1 MHSPC
6 GQMGISPLKLL
17 RRVRHREVKLSF
29 TGQVLM
35 APLVAL
41 RILGSMTPVGVPL
54 RVIMWHL
61 QVRWARI
68 LSSSSASRWKQW
80 RRPPRRVPELLLP
93 LPVDSQN
100 LDIVLSLLMSPWTSV
115 SGFICIQY
123 MAAKLIITETQ
134 TQTILPQYGPYTL
147 CHTSYHHIAFISLSS
162 PSAHFTIIHCLYLQ
176 VARLDSTPH
185 SFQ

>member
-1 MHSPC
+1 
-6 GQMGISPLKLL
+6 MGISPLKLL
-17 RRVRHREVKLSF
+17 RRVRHWEVKLSF

-35 APLVAL
+35 ALLVAL
-41 RILGSMTPVGVPL
+41 RILGSMTPIGVPL
-54 RVIMWHL
+54 HVIMWHL

-80 RRPPRRVPELLLP
+80 QRPPRRVPELLLP

-100 LDIVLSLLMSPWTSV
+100 LDVVLSLLMSPWTSV

-123 MAAKLIITETQ
+123 MAAKSIITE
-134 TQTILPQYGPYTL
+134 TQTILPQYSLYTL
-147 CHTSYHHIAFISLSS
+147 CCTSYCHITFISLSS